1 METIWTRQDNQLT
14 RLPPDRLDKRP
25 SRRLTRVALLLGAL
39 ALSACAA
46 FSPVQP
52 GMTRDEVVARF
63 GTPTRVVALP
73 SGTRLQYT
81 GQPAGRYA
89 TMVDLDAAG
98 RVVQARQVL
107 NARDFARIEIGR
119 WTRQD
124 VERELGRPAFVDR
137 VASWPF
143 DIMTYRWFDM
153 SDMFFWVYLDQNNV
167 VQRTGQ
173 GMEFYRDELK

>member
-1 METIWTRQDNQLT
+1 MRSRRLNQVTRQP
-14 RLPPDRLDKRP
+14 RERLDKWSSAP
-25 SRRLTRVALLLGAL
+25 LTRVAVLLGAL

-81 GQPAGRYA
+81 GQPSGRYA
-89 TMVDLDAAG
+89 TMVDLDAVG
-98 RVVQARQVL
+98 HVVQARQVL

-124 VERELGRPAFVDR
+124 VERELGPPAFVDR

-143 DIMTYRWFDM
+143 DIMNYRWFDM
-153 SDMFFWVYLDQNNV
+153 SDLFFWVYLDQNNV

>member
-1 METIWTRQDNQLT
+1 MHIHLRPARQGNRINAGLT
-14 RLPPDRLDKRP
+14 DPMNDRIVRLA
-25 SRRLTRVALLLGAL
+25 RVLLCVL

-52 GMTRDEVVARF
+52 GMTREEVVARL
-63 GTPTRVVALP
+63 GTPTRVAALP
-73 SGTRLQYT
+73 SGVRLQYS

-89 TMVDLDAAG
+89 TMVDLDASG

-107 NARDFARIEIGR
+107 NARDFARIEVAR
-119 WTRQD
+119 WTRQQ
-124 VERELGRPAFVDR
+124 VELEFGPPAFVDR
-137 VASWPF
+137 VASWPY

-153 SDMFFWVYLDQNNV
+153 IDLFFWVYLDQNNV

-173 GMEFYRDELK
+173 GVEFYRDD